1 MTLAPLKDHVSHSPM
16 AIIGV
21 VGHSTVSAGPKK
33 GTGRLTTH
41 RRDSSTELSPP
52 PALGRP
58 HTRIRRRRRRHWA
71 AVAETEQAL
80 AEAQDAYGTADAQ
93 KAHLH
98 DVKARTGAKLYTY
111 GREDD
116 SRSRAAESVRGL

>member
-1 MTLAPLKDHVSHSPM
+1 M
-16 AIIGV
+16 
-21 VGHSTVSAGPKK
+21 GHSTVSAGPKK

-41 RRDSSTELSPP
+41 RRDGSTELSPP

-58 HTRIRRRRRRHWA
+58 LPTHQDPAAQA

-93 KAHLH
+93 EAHLH
-98 DVKARTGAKLYTY
+98 DVKVRTGAKLYTY